1 MKPQMKI
8 GFNCSSCDLFHAG
21 HVTMMKMEKQLCDY
35 LIVALQVDPTIDRPG
50 VKNKPVQSVYERYV
64 QLQGCKYVDEILVYE
79 TEADLLN
86 LLQTQ
91 NIDVRFLSEEY
102 KDRDFTGK
110 QYCIDNGVELFF
122 HLRRHQ
128 YSSTELRNRVYT
140 LEKKKRDE
148 KIENKVDQYSPE
160 LLEKYSLK
168 DNDQGKM

>member
-50 VKNKPVQSVYERYV
+50 VKNKPVQSVYEMYV

-110 QYCIDNGVELFF
+110 QYCIDNCIELFF

-128 YSSTELRNRVYT
+128 YSSTELRNRAYT

-148 KIENKVDQYSPE
+148 KIQEQVEQYSPE

>member
-1 MKPQMKI
+1 MKI

-91 NIDVRFLSEEY
+91 NINVRFLSEEY

-148 KIENKVDQYSPE
+148 KIEKQVEQYSPQ

>member
-35 LIVALQVDPTIDRPG
+35 RIVALQVDPTIDRPG

-110 QYCIDNGVELFF
+110 QNCIDNGIELYF

-148 KIENKVDQYSPE
+148 KIEEHVEQYSPE

-168 DNDQGKM
+168 ENDQGKM

>member
-1 MKPQMKI
+1 MKI

-91 NIDVRFLSEEY
+91 NINVRFLSEEY

-110 QYCIDNGVELFF
+110 QYCIDNGIELFF

-128 YSSTELRNRVYT
+128 YSSTELRNRVYE

-148 KIENKVDQYSPE
+148 KIESNVEQYSPE

>member
-64 QLQGCKYVDEILVYE
+64 QLQGCRYVDEILVYE

-110 QYCIDNGVELFF
+110 HYCIDTGIELFF

-148 KIENKVDQYSPE
+148 KIESNVEQYSPE